1 MKFKECGQWEIG
13 TLRLYFLIRRKETF
27 LLPCFFFVKESGKR
41 IKKRWESVFFLPN
54 SIPFSDSGRK

>member
-13 TLRLYFLIRRKETF
+13 TLRMYFLVRRRERF
-27 LLPCFFFVKESGKR
+27 SLPCFFFATELGKR
-41 IKKRWESVFFLPN
+41 MKKRWESVFFPN